1 MVKVNGHE
9 TDAAGNTISEYLTG
23 TNYDAKRIAVE
34 KNGEIVP
41 KAEYETTVL
50 IDGDVIEIVSF
61 VGGG

>member
-1 MVKVNGHE
+1 MVKVNGE
-9 TDAAGNTISEYLTG
+9 QLDIVGKTLADYLTA

-41 KAEYETTVL
+41 KAAYETTVL
-50 IDGDVIEIVSF
+50 ADGDCLEVVSF